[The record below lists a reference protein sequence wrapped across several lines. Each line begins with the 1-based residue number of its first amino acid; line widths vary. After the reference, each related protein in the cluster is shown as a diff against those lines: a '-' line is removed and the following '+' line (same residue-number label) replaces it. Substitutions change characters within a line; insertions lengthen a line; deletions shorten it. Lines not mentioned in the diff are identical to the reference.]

1 MQDQRHTDN
10 YNDDDDNDGGDDDD
24 DDDNGDGDD
33 GNNDDDD
40 DEDNDTPVY
49 GVGVHNGLKHDS
61 LLKAI
66 VGLADRYININ
77 LHDFNDNL
85 VDIAMIILTLSLRL
99 LAP

>member
-10 YNDDDDNDGGDDDD
+10 YNDDDDDDDDGDDDD
-24 DDDNGDGDD
+24 GDGDD
-33 GNNDDDD
+33 DNNDDDE

-49 GVGVHNGLKHDS
+49 GVGEDNGLKHDS

-77 LHDFNDNL
+77 LLDFNDDL
-85 VDIAMIILTLSLRL
+85 VDIAMIIWILSLRISK
-99 LAP
+99 